1 MRVSNSFCRH
11 REGNG
16 SPAGYNRAPCAF
28 EIDAIIETLQ
38 MSTFNIGQGC
48 MTNGGTHRA
57 AVTEIMIYS

>member
-1 MRVSNSFCRH
+1 MSAIAFAGT
-11 REGNG
+11 EKGNG

>member
-1 MRVSNSFCRH
+1 MRVSNSFCKH

-16 SPAGYNRAPCAF
+16 SPAGYNRAPYAF

-48 MTNGGTHRA
+48 MTNGCTYRA